1 MNTKA
6 QAAQTLLENDQP
18 ERAAAQLGQL
28 SEAAREAY
36 ADVRE
41 GILGLRTSL
50 GEDRGFI
57 ETLQDYLDR
66 WQGQSDVAVELLLP
80 AGVRSGTGADE
91 RSAAAADHPGSALQ
105 RPQARQGAAGG

>member
-1 MNTKA
+1 MRALAVTERERIAREMHDSIAQVLGYVNTKA

-57 ETLQDYLDR
+57 ERFRTI
-66 WQGQSDVAVELLLP
+66 SI
-80 AGVRSGTGADE
+80 AGRG
-91 RSAAAADHPGSALQ
+91 R
-105 RPQARQGAAGG
+105 AR